1 MIIFQ
6 QLTFRNFLSY
16 GETPQVISLNKHDIT
31 IIAGSNGAGKSTFM
45 DALTFVLFGKPFRKI
60 AKSQLVNSVNEKGL
74 MTEIEFNIG
83 VTEYKVRRGIKP
95 NVFEIYKNGKLQ
107 MQDARSIDQQKH
119 LEAEILKISYKSF
132 TQIVVLG
139 SSTFVPFMQ
148 LSQNDRRSIIED
160 LLDIQIFGVMLSI
173 SKGKL
178 SVLKDS
184 ISNVKYDIDINMNK
198 IDMYTDTLN
207 KALARN
213 NIAKSKI
220 TDEVTQH
227 TTNIAKLE
235 DTLQQND
242 KQKTNLSSQVV
253 EVDTSRLRLI
263 EQAETTMN
271 MKIKS
276 INDSNKFL
284 DDNDVCCTCNQII
297 DTTFKETKITDSNI
311 EVAKLKTNLTK
322 VMTDKIATTDKITAN
337 NTLNS
342 QLHELSMEKYKL
354 ENDIKY
360 NATCIAK
367 LNANTTDIDTNIDT
381 AEIESNIN
389 EVNKVLIELN
399 DVKKALLIEQYNNT
413 IVANI
418 LKDDGIKT
426 KIVKQYLPIMNSV
439 INKYLKILDFHV
451 DFRLDENFSETIR
464 SRYRDSFSYASFSE
478 GEKRKIDLSLLFAWR
493 EISRMR
499 NNANTNILI
508 LDEVLDGSLD
518 SASVEN
524 FMSIIKEISGDIK
537 VYIISHKADIV
548 DNDYGV
554 SLEVSKLGNYSRMQY
569 I

>member
-1 MIIFQ
+1 MI
-6 QLTFRNFLSY
+6 NFNKLRWKNLLSY
-16 GETPQVISLNKHDIT
+16 GETFQEVELCKAPIT
-31 IIAGSNGAGKSTFM
+31 IITGPNGAGKSTILS
-45 DALTFVLFGKPFRKI
+45 ALTFVLFGKPFTRITKQ
-60 AKSQLVNSVNEKGL
+60 QLVNSVNEKGL

-119 LEAEILKISYKSF
+119 LEDEILKISYKSF

-178 SVLKDS
+178 SVLRDS

-389 EVNKVLIELN
+389 EVNKVLIDLN

-518 SASVEN
+518 STSVEN

>member
-1 MIIFQ
+1 
-6 QLTFRNFLSY
+6 
-16 GETPQVISLNKHDIT
+16 
-31 IIAGSNGAGKSTFM
+31 M